1 MQKMSVI
8 RFKPKS
14 EFYDEFLDEL
24 MNLVDEGRRATP
36 QTRWVL
42 KKDDEII
49 SIAIRDEIGFADN
62 VKGGVNWL
70 DTVRHML
77 HEWNPRDRHT
87 LPLTGEII

>member
-24 MNLVDEGRRATP
+24 MDRASEGRKATA

-42 KKDDEII
+42 KKDYEII
-49 SIAIRDEIGFADN
+49 SIAIRNEIGFADD

-87 LPLTGEII
+87 MPLIGEII